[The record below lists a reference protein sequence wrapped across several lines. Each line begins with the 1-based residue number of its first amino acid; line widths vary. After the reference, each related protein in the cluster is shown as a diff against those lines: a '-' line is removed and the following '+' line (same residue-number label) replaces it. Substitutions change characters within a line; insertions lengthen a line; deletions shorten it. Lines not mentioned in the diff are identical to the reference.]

1 MAAENFTQP
10 PTIKKLPT
18 TLFNKKYNNH
28 GKSFKKEASNK
39 ET

>member
-28 GKSFKKEASNK
+28 GKSFKNEASNK